1 MTPNVISHNIL
12 AGAAISGV
20 APDGALLPT
29 TPATPTFGGVVQSYD
44 GCTDGGLFEFSK
56 MAPRNG
62 VSILGVLFSGAG
74 TIGFSLD
81 VISTSLPFS
90 GGGVPEHSLL
100 TSQEQEFTSRCA
112 SIESFAFHFERPV
125 IIPAGF
131 DLRFASAG
139 NLTSEARL
147 TLIIGPGLGAPT
159 GFVQVQSN

>member
-29 TPATPTFGGVVQSYD
+29 TPASPTFGGVVQSYE
-44 GCTDGGLFEFSK
+44 GCTVGGLFKFSE

-62 VSILGVLFSGAG
+62 VSILGVLFDGAG
-74 TIGFSLD
+74 TTNFSLD
-81 VISTSLPFS
+81 ILSTSLPFS
-90 GGGVPEHSLL
+90 GGSVPRHTLL
-100 TSQEQEFTSRCA
+100 NAQEQEFTSRCA
-112 SIESFAFHFERPV
+112 SVESFAFHFERPV
-125 IIPAGF
+125 IVPAGF
-131 DLRFASAG
+131 DLRFTSAG
-139 NLTSEARL
+139 FLTAEARL